1 MTARKFESLLAY
13 IIHLCTIISTNDCG
27 LYRDDGVMIQEYIN
41 GQQIDQL
48 RKNITKIFK
57 EIGFKIDT
65 EANLKTADFLGMTFN
80 LINGPYKPYK
90 KTNHIPFHIKKNSNH
105 SPQIIKKLQKA
116 VNTTDNK
123 DVTKRS

>member
-1 MTARKFESLLAY
+1 MGSYDGAETWEFTGIYLL
-13 IIHLCTIISTNDCG
+13 HLCTIISTNDCG

-41 GQQIDQL
+41 GQQIYQL

-65 EANLKTADFLGMTFN
+65 EANLKTVDFLGMTFN

-90 KTNHIPFHIKKNSNH
+90 KTNHILFHIKKI
-105 SPQIIKKLQKA
+105 QIIHY
-116 VNTTDNK
+116 
-123 DVTKRS
+123 R

>member
-1 MTARKFESLLAY
+1 
-13 IIHLCTIISTNDCG
+13 
-27 LYRDDGVMIQEYIN
+27 MIQEYIN
-41 GQQIDQL
+41 GQQIYQL

-65 EANLKTADFLGMTFN
+65 EANLKTVDFLGMTFN

-90 KTNHIPFHIKKNSNH
+90 KTNHILFHIKKNSNH
-105 SPQIIKKLQKA
+105 SPQIIKNLQKA

-123 DVTKRS
+123 EVTKRS